1 MDTSLTSRKPPHRHQ
16 LPSLAGSSEAER
28 PRAAESGMI
37 AIGPV
42 VALPIAQLTGVD
54 SPRLSGM
61 NSDHVR
67 VLASLSSGPIPPIV
81 VHHESMRVLDGAHR
95 LAAARLNGLES
106 IDARIFRGDAEE
118 AFRLSVKLNLSH
130 GLPLSVS
137 DRRAAAERMLRAEP
151 HMSDRAVAATTGL
164 SAGTVADIR
173 LALGPESEAR
183 ARIGRDGRSRPLSAA
198 EGRERARLVILENPD
213 ASLRQVARAAGISV
227 GTVRDVRARLGAGE
241 DPVPQR
247 QRSSTRTTVEVDEDP
262 PPIDVDALFNG
273 LSRDPSLRYSEQGR
287 SLLRWLERRML
298 VRDQWFEIPTY
309 VPPHCAGVVA
319 EIARACATSWSTLA
333 DRLDAVQEL

>member
-1 MDTSLTSRKPPHRHQ
+1 MDTSLTSRKQPHKHH
-16 LPSLAGSSEAER
+16 LPSLAGGSDVER
-28 PRAAESGMI
+28 LRPVEPGTI
-37 AIGPV
+37 DIGPV
-42 VALPIAQLTGVD
+42 VALPISQLTGVD

-67 VLASLSSGPIPPIV
+67 VLASLNTGPIPPIV

-95 LAAARLNGLES
+95 LAAARLNGHDS

-118 AFRLSVKLNLSH
+118 AFRLSVRLNLVH

-164 SAGTVADIR
+164 SPGTVADIR
-173 LALGPESEAR
+173 LALGPESEAS
-183 ARIGRDGRSRPLSAA
+183 ARVGRDGRSRPLSAA
-198 EGRERARLVILENPD
+198 EGRERATLVILENPD

-227 GTVRDVRARLGAGE
+227 GTVRDVQARLRAGE
-241 DPVPQR
+241 DPIPQR
-247 QRSSTRTTVEVDEDP
+247 QRSTRTAAQLDEDESP
-262 PPIDVDALFNG
+262 VDVNALFNG

-298 VRDQWFEIPTY
+298 VRDQWFEIPAY
-309 VPPHCAGVVA
+309 VPPHCAGIVA
-319 EIARACATSWSTLA
+319 EIARACASSWSNLA
-333 DRLDAVQEL
+333 DRLDAAQEL